1 MKSVFVRIAR
11 VGLGMTTLALLA
23 FPVRVANAQ
32 TNWES
37 AIRKN
42 TPSHIELTSI
52 QEGETK
58 LVIRG
63 KANSNPD
70 LGMYMRT
77 LSETVG
83 EPSLD
88 QTRREDNKSVF
99 VLTVKKTK
107 HEGNRR

>member
-1 MKSVFVRIAR
+1 MGWLVICVLVASPFC
-11 VGLGMTTLALLA
+11 
-23 FPVRVANAQ
+23 VANAQ

-37 AIRKN
+37 AIRQN
-42 TPSHIELTSI
+42 TPSSIELTSI

-58 LVIRG
+58 IVIRG

-70 LGMYMRT
+70 LGKYMRT
-77 LSETVG
+77 LLESVG

-88 QTRREDNKSVF
+88 QAKREDNKSVF